1 MTEETDQRVHFKKL
15 TDEEKHSK
23 LSQLAR
29 STENKITIWKKGE
42 TKKYDVSPIQYFRSK
57 SDIQVDGDVS
67 ETLFGQEVL
76 YSYELAGLHFFGKS
90 KLVSLTKDKMY
101 LECHTELFKS
111 ERRAN
116 FRLLTFPH
124 QQVFIHIPV
133 PQEEQ
138 IKSNLVNFSTKTSET
153 GLFNN
158 FLDVINDK
166 GAEKIIDGHLKLR
179 VIDISV
185 TGLAAQLGY
194 TENSLFEEVNV
205 ELGPIELEFN
215 GVMIKIP
222 NAKILYKLDYLA
234 RDKKTRM
241 YKAGI
246 HFLEVNTNLDEEL
259 SNLINLTLRSLE
271 SEFEDFLK

>member
-1 MTEETDQRVHFKKL
+1 MAEETDQRVHFKKL

-29 STENKITIWKKGE
+29 STENKLTVWKKGE
-42 TKKYDVSPIQYFRSK
+42 TKKYDLSPIQYFRSK
-57 SDIQVDGDVS
+57 SDIQVSGHIPDDFLDK
-67 ETLFGQEVL
+67 EILF
-76 YSYELAGLHFFGKS
+76 SYELAGLNFFGKS
-90 KLVSLTKDKMY
+90 KLISLTKERMY
-101 LECHTELFKS
+101 LECHSELFKS

-133 PQEEQ
+133 PQVEEEQ
-138 IKSNLVNFSTKTSET
+138 SNLISLKTKTSET
-153 GLFNN
+153 GLFHN
-158 FLDVINDK
+158 FLNVIDDK
-166 GAEKIIDGHLKLR
+166 TAAVKIDGHLKLR

-194 TENSLFEEVNV
+194 TENQIFEEINID
-205 ELGPIELEFN
+205 LGPIELEFN
-215 GVMIKIP
+215 GRMIKIP
-222 NAKILYKLDYLA
+222 NGKILYKLDYLA
-234 RDKKTRM
+234 PDKKTRM

-246 HFLEVNTNLDEEL
+246 HFLDVDTNLDEEL
-259 SNLINLTLRSLE
+259 ANLINLTLRSLE